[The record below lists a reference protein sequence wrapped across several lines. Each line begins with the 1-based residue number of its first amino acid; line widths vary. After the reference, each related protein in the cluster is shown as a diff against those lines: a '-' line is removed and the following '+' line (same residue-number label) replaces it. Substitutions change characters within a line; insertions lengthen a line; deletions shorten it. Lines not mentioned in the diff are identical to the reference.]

1 MPELTLAGVT
11 QDGCEMTVTLG
22 TKCSKNIYSTNG
34 ETETPQKYIGGWG
47 VSVDGWMDGCM
58 DGCMDGWMDRRIN
71 EYIMNEMDLFDRFI
85 R

>member
-1 MPELTLAGVT
+1 
-11 QDGCEMTVTLG
+11 
-22 TKCSKNIYSTNG
+22 
-34 ETETPQKYIGGWG
+34 
-47 VSVDGWMDGCM
+47 MDGCM